1 MIVIEFERITREV
14 SNLDR
19 SYAITKGQQ
28 LWIDCHLKF
37 DVLFSKFKISLISKC
52 EYLDRVSQ
60 SQKVIFLLLN
70 LYFKTLYSTF
80 IC

>member
-19 SYAITKGQQ
+19 SYAISSSQ

-70 LYFKTLYSTF
+70 LYFKPLYSTF
-80 IC
+80 MC